1 MTEFERVYR
10 MYFPEVE
17 SYLRAL
23 CRDEGL
29 AEELTQEVFFKAMR
43 ALPKF
48 RGECDVRS
56 WLCGIGKN
64 CYLDHLRRTK
74 PGVDV
79 DVHNLED
86 PTPGME
92 QQLSRRDEALML
104 HKILHTLPEP
114 YKEVF
119 SLRVFSELSFREI
132 GEIFGKTANW
142 ACVTYHRARQ
152 KIKDRTEEME

>member
-23 CRDEGL
+23 CRDEAL

-48 RGECDVRS
+48 RGDCDIRS

-64 CYLDHLRRTK
+64 CYLDHLRRTR
-74 PGVDV
+74 PGAEVDV
-79 DVHNLED
+79 LTLED
-86 PTPGME
+86 PSPGME

-104 HKILHTLPEP
+104 HKILHTLQEP

-119 SLRVFSELSFREI
+119 SLRVFGQLTFADI
-132 GEIFGKTANW
+132 GALFGRTANW

-152 KIKDRTEEME
+152 KIMKQMEE

>member
-17 SYLRAL
+17 NYLCAL
-23 CRDEGL
+23 CRDEAL

-48 RGECDVRS
+48 RGECDIRS

-64 CYLDHLRRTK
+64 CYLDYLRRTK
-74 PGVDV
+74 PASEADV
-79 DVHNLED
+79 LTLED
-86 PTPGME
+86 PAPGME
-92 QQLSRRDEALML
+92 QRLSQRDQVLL
-104 HKILHTLPEP
+104 IHKILHTLPEP

-119 SLRVFSELSFREI
+119 SLRVFGELSFAEI

-152 KIKDRTEEME
+152 KIKDKTEDME